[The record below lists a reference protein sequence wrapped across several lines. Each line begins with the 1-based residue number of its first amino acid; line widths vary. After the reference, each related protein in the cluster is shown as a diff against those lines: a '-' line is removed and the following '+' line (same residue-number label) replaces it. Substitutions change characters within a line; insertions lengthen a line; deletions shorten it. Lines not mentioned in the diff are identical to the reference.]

1 MTTLRL
7 LDIIFAH
14 RIIPGEGS
22 KILIGVILAII
33 RRNLDTLLQT
43 DGLPEF
49 IDTFR
54 VRKPLIVPL
63 LSLLWVAVSKT
74 WRGVLFLSH
83 ERLFGQSHVGQQGAM
98 RRSFHSNELISD
110 AREELRI
117 LRAQVQGKAVWQLR
131 QELTLFVADGLERRR
146 YEIIM
151 QHLCPPESKFQNL
164 LLAIRVCKTNTACHV
179 RQLIIF
185 TRH

>member
-1 MTTLRL
+1 MDKCIAKLFPRVFQHMNKLCVSVEALATSPLMSLYITSMPSMTTLRL

-54 VRKPLIVPL
+54 VR
-63 LSLLWVAVSKT
+63 
-74 WRGVLFLSH
+74 
-83 ERLFGQSHVGQQGAM
+83 
-98 RRSFHSNELISD
+98 
-110 AREELRI
+110 
-117 LRAQVQGKAVWQLR
+117 
-131 QELTLFVADGLERRR
+131 
-146 YEIIM
+146 
-151 QHLCPPESKFQNL
+151 
-164 LLAIRVCKTNTACHV
+164 
-179 RQLIIF
+179 
-185 TRH
+185 